1 MLDKRVCFIEVETND
16 NGRRELKRL
25 DGLAIKGR
33 VSRKMGSV
41 LSDARISVANLKRS
55 QVEYLTTYTSPYV
68 NPSVRKKINIYAGY
82 EKAGWGRIFTGD
94 IYKALPEGIPD
105 TWLNI
110 EAKSLFY
117 QNRIPLSYGLQN
129 VTMEEAGKSIA
140 TNLGLSFEWQASS
153 QKTLDVFNFSGSQAQ
168 LIKEYNELD
177 DVVMFEDNGVL
188 KVVDKIA
195 KRGDKTAKLVNAN
208 SGLIGQ
214 PEPDQFGVKFK
225 CLLDASLYCGDWVK
239 LESRNLP
246 MINGYYQVYT
256 IDFDFASR
264 EQQFYCEIYAKNYGV
279 A

>member
-94 IYKALPEGIPD
+94 IYKALPDGMPD

-117 QNRIPLSYGLQN
+117 QNRVPLSYGLQN

-168 LIKEYNELD
+168 LIKEYNDLD

-195 KRGDKTAKLVNAN
+195 KRGDKTVKLVNEN
-208 SGLIGQ
+208 SGLIGL

-225 CLLDASLYCGDWVK
+225 CLLDSSWYCGDWVK
-239 LESRNLP
+239 LGSRVLP

>member
-1 MLDKRVCFIEVETND
+1 MLDRRVCFIEVETND
-16 NGRRELKRL
+16 NGRQELKRL

-41 LSDARISVANLKRS
+41 LSDAKISVANLKRS
-55 QVEYLTTYTSPYV
+55 QLEYLTTFTSPYV
-68 NPSVRKKINIYAGY
+68 KPSVRKKINIYAGY

-94 IYKALPEGIPD
+94 IYKALPTGMPD

-110 EAKSLFY
+110 EAKSLYY

-129 VTMEEAGKSIA
+129 VSIEDAGQSIA
-140 TNLGLSFEWQASS
+140 NNLGLSFEWQATSK
-153 QKTLDVFNFSGSQAQ
+153 KTLDVFSFCGSQAQ
-168 LIKEYNELD
+168 LIKQFNELD
-177 DVVMFEDNGVL
+177 DVVMFEDNGTL
-188 KVVDKIA
+188 KVIDKIA
-195 KRGDKTAKLVNAN
+195 KRGDKTAKLVNEK

-225 CLLDASLYCGDWVK
+225 CLLDASLSCGDWVK
-239 LESRNLP
+239 LESRVLP
-246 MINGYYQVYT
+246 VINGYYQIYT

-279 A
+279 S

>member
-33 VSRKMGSV
+33 ISRKMGSV

-94 IYKALPEGIPD
+94 IYKALPEGMPD
-105 TWLNI
+105 TWVNI

-117 QNRIPLSYGLQN
+117 QNRVPLSYGLQN

-195 KRGDKTAKLVNAN
+195 KRGDKTAKLVNEN

-239 LESRNLP
+239 LESRVLP

>member
-41 LSDARISVANLKRS
+41 LSNAKISVANLKRS
-55 QVEYLTTYTSPYV
+55 QVEYLTTYTSPYI

-94 IYKALPEGIPD
+94 IYKALPDGKPD

-140 TNLGLSFEWQASS
+140 NNLGLSFEWQATSKKS
-153 QKTLDVFNFSGSQAQ
+153 LDVFNFSGSQAQ
-168 LIKEYNELD
+168 LIKEFNELD

-195 KRGDKTAKLVNAN
+195 KRGNKTAKLVNEN
-208 SGLIGQ
+208 SGLIGV

-225 CLLDASLYCGDWVK
+225 CLLDASLYCGDWIK
-239 LESRNLP
+239 LESRILP

-264 EQQFYCEIYAKNYGV
+264 EPQFYCEIYAKNYGV

>member
-1 MLDKRVCFIEVETND
+1 MLNKRVCFIEVETND

-33 VSRKMGSV
+33 VSRKMGSI
-41 LSDARISVANLKRS
+41 LSEAKLSVANLKQS
-55 QVEYLTTYTSPYV
+55 QLEYLTTYTSPYI

-82 EKAGWGRIFTGD
+82 ENSGWGRIFTGD
-94 IYKALPEGIPD
+94 IYKALPDGMPD

-129 VTMEEAGKSIA
+129 VSMEEAGKSIA
-140 TNLGLSFEWQASS
+140 NNLGLSFEWQATSK
-153 QKTLDVFNFSGSQAQ
+153 KTLDVFNFCGSQAQ
-168 LIKEYNELD
+168 MIKEYNELD
-177 DVVMFEDNGVL
+177 DVIMFEDNGVL

-195 KRGDKTAKLVNAN
+195 KRENRSAKLI
-208 SGLIGQ
+208 SPQTGLIGL
-214 PEPDQFGVKFK
+214 PEPDQFGVKLK
-225 CLLDASLYCGDWVK
+225 CLLDASLFCGDWIQLVSEK
-239 LESRNLP
+239 LP
-246 MINGYYQVYT
+246 VVNGYYQIYT

>member
-33 VSRKMGSV
+33 ISRKMGSV

-94 IYKALPEGIPD
+94 IYKALPEGMPD
-105 TWLNI
+105 TWVNI

-195 KRGDKTAKLVNAN
+195 KRGDKTAKLVNEN

-239 LESRNLP
+239 LESRVLP